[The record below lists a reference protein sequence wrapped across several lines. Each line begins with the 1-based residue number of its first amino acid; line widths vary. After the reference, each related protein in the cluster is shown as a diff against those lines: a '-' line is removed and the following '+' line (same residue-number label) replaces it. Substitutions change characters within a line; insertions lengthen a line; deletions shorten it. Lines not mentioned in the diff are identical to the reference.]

1 MRPTLTLLSLSILA
15 GCGGASAVAPQSP
28 TTASPVSSLA
38 PAVSS
43 TPASSTASTSAS
55 VGTAPTA
62 AGGRVYTRADLDAL
76 ERQKAWGELVA
87 HLEDIS
93 PSQRDD
99 RWTALATESV
109 VEQLKSQRVALD
121 KVGLAHLADVLAQRY
136 PSIRTAPAFIN
147 IRGEIA
153 VDAVADCSKEQAWE
167 WEGCQALA
175 RLFEGDPKHAVAG
188 AHAAGPG
195 FPRFAMTLY
204 QVALKSDAKTVC
216 ADDQALRIMSVGIST
231 SPDQDFHQEA
241 VAMQARCRAV
251 KK

>member
-1 MRPTLTLLSLSILA
+1 MRFTATLLSLSTLA
-15 GCGGASAVAPQSP
+15 GCGGASAVPPQSP
-28 TTASPVSSLA
+28 TTSIPVSA
-38 PAVSS
+38 PSVAPLVSS
-43 TPASSTASTSAS
+43 TPASTSAS
-55 VGTAPTA
+55 VGTA
-62 AGGRVYTRADLDAL
+62 AGGHVYSRADLDAL
-76 ERQKAWGELVA
+76 ERQKAWAELVL
-87 HLEDIS
+87 HLEDIP

-99 RWTALATESV
+99 RWTALTTEAV
-109 VEQLKSQRVALD
+109 VGQLNAQRIALD
-121 KVGLAHLADVLAQRY
+121 KVGLAHLTDVLAQRY
-136 PSIRTAPAFIN
+136 PSIRTAPAFVD

-153 VDAVADCSKEQAWE
+153 VDAVGDCSKEQAWE

-175 RLFEGDPKHAVAG
+175 RLFDGDPKHALAG

-216 ADDQALRIMSVGIST
+216 ADNQALGVMSVGIST

-251 KK
+251 RK